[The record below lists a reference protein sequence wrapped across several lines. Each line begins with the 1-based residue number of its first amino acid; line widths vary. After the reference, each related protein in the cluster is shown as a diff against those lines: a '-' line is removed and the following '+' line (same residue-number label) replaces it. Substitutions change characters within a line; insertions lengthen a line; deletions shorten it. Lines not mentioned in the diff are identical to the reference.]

1 MRGGRHD
8 GLAVRI
14 RGRAC
19 GGGRGDGD
27 ERDKQRPGA
36 LAYARLVAC
45 FGLSFGLLSLGL
57 KSGMS
62 ISIAYAVWVGIGT
75 VGAVVVGILR
85 YGESARPLRLFFV
98 SLVLAAVV
106 GLKLVG

>member
-1 MRGGRHD
+1 MTGWLFVFAA
-8 GLAVRI
+8 GLAEVAGVVAMNAI
-14 RGRAC
+14 
-19 GGGRGDGD
+19 
-27 ERDKQRPGA
+27 KQRPDA

-45 FGLSFGLLSLGL
+45 FGVSFGLLALGL

-62 ISIAYAVWVGIGT
+62 IAIAYAVWVGIGT

-98 SLVLAAVV
+98 ALVLAAVV
-106 GLKLVG
+106 GLRLVG

>member
-1 MRGGRHD
+1 MNGWLFVLAA
-8 GLAVRI
+8 GLAEVAGVIAMNAIKR
-14 RGRAC
+14 
-19 GGGRGDGD
+19 
-27 ERDKQRPGA
+27 KPSA

-45 FGLSFGLLSLGL
+45 FGLSFSLLSMGL

-98 SLVLAAVV
+98 ALVVAAVV
-106 GLKLVG
+106 GLKLVS

>member
-1 MRGGRHD
+1 LNGWWFVLAA
-8 GLAVRI
+8 GLAEVAGVIAMNAIKRK
-14 RGRAC
+14 ASV
-19 GGGRGDGD
+19 
-27 ERDKQRPGA
+27 

-45 FGLSFGLLSLGL
+45 FGVSFGLLSMGL

-75 VGAVVVGILR
+75 VGAVIVGILR

-98 SLVLAAVV
+98 ALVVAAVV
-106 GLKLVG
+106 GLKLVS

>member
-1 MRGGRHD
+1 MSAVAAPTTTWYLV
-8 GLAVRI
+8 LA
-14 RGRAC
+14 
-19 GGGRGDGD
+19 
-27 ERDKQRPGA
+27 
-36 LAYARLVAC
+36 
-45 FGLSFGLLSLGL
+45 
-57 KSGMS
+57 
-62 ISIAYAVWVGIGT
+62 AVLFGIGT

>member
-1 MRGGRHD
+1 MTGWLFVFAA
-8 GLAVRI
+8 GLAEVAGVMAMNAI
-14 RGRAC
+14 
-19 GGGRGDGD
+19 
-27 ERDKQRPGA
+27 KQRPGA

>member
-1 MRGGRHD
+1 MNGWLYVLAA
-8 GLAVRI
+8 GLAEVAGVVAMNAI
-14 RGRAC
+14 
-19 GGGRGDGD
+19 
-27 ERDKQRPGA
+27 KQKPG
-36 LAYARLVAC
+36 LIAYARLVAC
-45 FGLSFGLLSLGL
+45 FGLSFGLLSMGL

-98 SLVLAAVV
+98 ALVVAAVV